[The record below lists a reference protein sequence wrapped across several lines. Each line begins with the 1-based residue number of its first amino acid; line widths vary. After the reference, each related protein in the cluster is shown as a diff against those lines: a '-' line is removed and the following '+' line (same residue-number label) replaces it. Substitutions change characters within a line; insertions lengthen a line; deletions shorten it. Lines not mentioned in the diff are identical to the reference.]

1 MNTPSTENLKNDRDT
16 VTSDLLA
23 SIVVFLVAVP
33 LALGIAISSGAPT
46 VMAGLIGCA
55 VGGIVVGYF
64 GGAPLQVTGPAAG
77 LTVLTYDLI
86 QRFGWEVTC
95 AITVGAGLVQILV
108 GYLRLGRIC
117 LGISPAVVHGML
129 AGIGVIIAL
138 SQIHV
143 VFGGAPQSSAL
154 LNLKEL
160 PAQLFSHHA
169 PSTFIGLLSIGTMLI
184 WPHAPAPLRKIPGA
198 LAAVGIGTFA
208 ALISGANVQRVE
220 LPEEIFSAFSL
231 PALPGANF
239 GGFIIAVL
247 SVAMVASVESLLCAV
262 ATDKLHSG
270 KRANLNKEL
279 VGQGLG
285 NITSGLIGGLPLTGV
300 IVRSS
305 ANISAGAKTNRSSM
319 LHGLWVLLFV
329 LLFVSIIEQIPLAAL
344 AGLLVV
350 VGVKLVNTHHLRE
363 LVNHSE
369 LATYLVTVSGVV
381 FIDLLSGVAM
391 GIGVAFISLLRRLAR
406 LSTKVT
412 NRDNHWHVQIE
423 GSASFVTVPK
433 LLDTLSAIPQGA
445 RVDIDLLVD
454 FMDHAAFDAL
464 HGWRVTHERLGG
476 KVDIDELHEE
486 WYQSAADGR
495 PLVAGDGDNRTFRLP
510 VAPPTH
516 SPARRIEDLVEGIK
530 RFNRLA
536 PSRAD
541 ESFSKLAAG
550 QKPEALFITCADSR
564 IVPNLLT
571 FSSPGDLFTLR
582 NIGNL
587 IPPPS
592 RVYTTNSGHSVG
604 AAIEYALMVLK
615 VPNIIICGHSN
626 CGAMKAIL
634 EEQKLPEGS
643 ALETWLANGKS
654 SLDQYRQGCFCDCK
668 ASEVDKLARANVVT
682 QIDHLKEYPVVKEA
696 LQAGRLQLWGWFF
709 DIEAAQILVY
719 DGATGEFVDPRER
732 EIASGI
738 PVPAFTNG
746 IFADDVESNQAVV

>member
-1 MNTPSTENLKNDRDT
+1 MPMDSPALKKPENDAEGFMP
-16 VTSDLLA
+16 DLLA

-64 GGAPLQVTGPAAG
+64 GGAPLQVSGPAAG

-95 AITVGAGLVQILV
+95 AITVGAGIVQVVV
-108 GYLRLGRIC
+108 GYLRLGRLC

-138 SQIHV
+138 AQIHV

-154 LNLKEL
+154 LNLREL
-160 PAQLFSHHA
+160 PGQLFSHHP
-169 PSTFIGLLSIGTMLI
+169 PSTFIGLVSIGTMLA
-184 WPHAPAPLRKIPGA
+184 WPHVPSPIRKIPAA
-198 LAAVGIGTFA
+198 LAAVAAGTLVA
-208 ALISGANVQRVE
+208 MATEANVQRVE
-220 LPEEIFSAFSL
+220 LPSEILSAFSL
-231 PALPGANF
+231 PSAPSSNF
-239 GGFIIAVL
+239 TAFLIAIF
-247 SVAMVASVESLLCAV
+247 SVALVASVESLLCAV

-270 KRANLNKEL
+270 KRANLNREL

-285 NITSGLIGGLPLTGV
+285 NMTSGFLGGLPITGV

-305 ANISAGAKTNRSSM
+305 ANISAGAKTNRSAI
-319 LHGLWVLLFV
+319 LHGVWIIVFV
-329 LLFVSIIEQIPLAAL
+329 ALFVSVIEQIPLAAL

-369 LATYLVTVSGVV
+369 LATYLVTLGGVV
-381 FIDLLSGVAM
+381 FVDLLSGVAL
-391 GIGVAFISLLRRLAR
+391 GVGVGFVLLLRRLAKLR
-406 LSTKVT
+406 TKVT
-412 NRDNHWHVQIE
+412 EKDNRWHVQIE

-433 LLDTLSAIPQGA
+433 LLDALSSIPQG
-445 RVDIDLLVD
+445 VQVYIDLLVD

-486 WYQSAADGR
+486 WYHSAADGH
-495 PLVAGDGDNRTFRLP
+495 PLVASSEHRKTFPLP
-510 VAPPTH
+510 VSPPSDSH
-516 SPARRIEDLVEGIK
+516 ARRMEDLVEGMK

-536 PSRAD
+536 SARAED
-541 ESFSKLAAG
+541 SFSKLASG
-550 QKPEALFITCADSR
+550 QQPEALFITCADSR
-564 IVPNLLT
+564 IVPNLIT

-604 AAIEYALMVLK
+604 AAVEYALMVLK

-626 CGAMKAIL
+626 CGAMRALI
-634 EEQKLPEGS
+634 EEQQLPKGS

-654 SLDQYRQGCFCDCK
+654 SLDRYKEGHLCNCQ
-668 ASEVDKLARANVVT
+668 ASDLDKLARVNVVT
-682 QIDHLKEYPVVKEA
+682 QLENLKQYQVVKDA
-696 LQAGRLQLWGWFF
+696 LAQDQLKLWGWFF
-709 DIEAAQILVY
+709 DIESAQMLVY
-719 DGATGEFVDPRER
+719 DENRNEFVDPREKL
-732 EIASGI
+732 SSGGI
-738 PVPAFTNG
+738 PFAPVLQVPYALT
-746 IFADDVESNQAVV
+746 